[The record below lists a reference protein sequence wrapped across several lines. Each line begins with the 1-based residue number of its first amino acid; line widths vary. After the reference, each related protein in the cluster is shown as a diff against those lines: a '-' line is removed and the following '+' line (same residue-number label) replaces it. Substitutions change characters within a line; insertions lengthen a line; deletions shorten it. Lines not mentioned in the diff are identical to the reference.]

1 MMRARLADERGFSLV
16 ELLAALVVGAI
27 VLFAAFALLDT
38 GVRLQA
44 KSVDSLD
51 ATDRG
56 RIGIDQISQALASR
70 ICLGTQPSL
79 VDARDDRV
87 EFYASLAPESSAV
100 RLVVQR
106 RVLDVLPIG
115 IRERVWTASPP
126 EAPPSVPPA
135 TTTPATTSRIVV
147 QGVKQTQTTPYF
159 RYYANQ
165 GAPAEPTL
173 QLSTPLSTLDRSR
186 VARIEVAFTAQ
197 GKRADV
203 GTDLS
208 NEILNRSATC
218 IA

>member
-1 MMRARLADERGFSLV
+1 MRARLADERGFSLV
-16 ELLAALVVGAI
+16 ELLAALVVGSI
-27 VLFAAFALLDT
+27 VIFAAFTLLDT

-56 RIGIDQISQALASR
+56 RVGIDQISQELASR
-70 ICLGTQPSL
+70 ICLGTQTSL

-87 EFYASLAPESSAV
+87 EFYASLAPESSTV

-106 RVLDVLPIG
+106 RVLDVVPVG

-126 EAPPSVPPA
+126 QAPPNVPPA
-135 TTTPATTSRIVV
+135 ASTPETRSRIVV
-147 QGVKQTQTTPYF
+147 QGIKQTGTTPYF
-159 RYYANQ
+159 RYYANE
-165 GAPAEPTL
+165 GTPATPTL
-173 QLSTPLSTLDRSR
+173 RLSTPLSTLDLSR

-197 GKRADV
+197 GQRADV
-203 GTDLS
+203 GTDFN

-218 IA
+218 IT

>member
-1 MMRARLADERGFSLV
+1 MRARLADERGFSLV

-56 RIGIDQISQALASR
+56 RVGIDQISQALASR

-87 EFYASLAPESSAV
+87 EFYASLAPESSTV

-106 RVLDVLPIG
+106 RVLDVTPIG
-115 IRERVWTASPP
+115 IRERVWTNSPP
-126 EAPPSVPPA
+126 QAPPSVPPA
-135 TTTPATTSRIVV
+135 TTTAPTSTRVV
-147 QGVKQTQTTPYF
+147 AQAVKPTGSAPYF
-159 RYYANQ
+159 RYYANE
-165 GAPAEPTL
+165 GTPAAPTRL
-173 QLSTPLSTLDRSR
+173 LTTPLSTLDLAR
-186 VARIEVAFTAQ
+186 VARIEVAFTAY

-208 NEILNRSATC
+208 NEILNRSSTC